1 MEAPMSVQDLGDRVV
16 LRHTVRFG
24 DCDPALIAYTG
35 TIVDYALI
43 AIDEFWK
50 VVLDGKGWF
59 ELNLDHDIGT
69 AFVNLS
75 YDFTAPITPRAAL
88 DMQVRVVQKGKT
100 SITFSVTADHAGQAA
115 FAARLTCVFIRRSNL
130 KKISPPDW
138 IETALSRFL
147 PDA

>member
-1 MEAPMSVQDLGDRVV
+1 MSVQDLGDHVV

-50 VVLDGKGWF
+50 VALDGKGWF

-75 YDFTAPITPRAAL
+75 YDFTAPITPRAPL
-88 DMQVRVVQKGKT
+88 EITVRVLRKGKT
-100 SITFSVTADHAGQAA
+100 SIAFQVCAAQSGQAA
-115 FAARLTCVFIRRSNL
+115 FAAELTCVFINRSTL
-130 KKISPPDW
+130 TKITPPIW
-138 IETALSRFL
+138 IEQALARFIPL
-147 PDA
+147 EPI

>member
-1 MEAPMSVQDLGDRVV
+1 MSVQDLGDRVA

-43 AIDEFWK
+43 AIETFWK
-50 VVLDGKGWF
+50 VVLDGKSWF

-75 YDFTAPITPRAAL
+75 YDFLAPVTPRAEVE
-88 DMQVRVVQKGKT
+88 MQVRVVQKGRT
-100 SITFSVTADHAGQAA
+100 SITFGVAADHAGKAA
-115 FAARLTCVFIRRSNL
+115 FSARLTCVFIQRSTL
-130 KKISPPDW
+130 QKISPPPW
-138 IETALSRFL
+138 IETALTRFL
-147 PDA
+147 PENRSI